1 MIKMEP
7 KLASEIVVFWKKSIF
22 GKNLIFEAKPMM
34 RGAKK
39 APTVYMKWKDCTN
52 GLDFTGPQ
60 TSSKMDWIPESI
72 KPPNIPGIKI

>member
-1 MIKMEP
+1 MEP
-7 KLASEIVVFWKKSIF
+7 KLASEIVVFWKNSIF
-22 GKNLIFEAKPMM
+22 GKNLICEAEPMM

-60 TSSKMDWIPESI
+60 TSSKMD
-72 KPPNIPGIKI
+72 